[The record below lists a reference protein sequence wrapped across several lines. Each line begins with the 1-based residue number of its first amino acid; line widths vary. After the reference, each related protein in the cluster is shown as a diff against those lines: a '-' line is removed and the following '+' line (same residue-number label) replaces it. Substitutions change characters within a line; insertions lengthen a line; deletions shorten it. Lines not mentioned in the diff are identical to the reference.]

1 MKGKI
6 LVTGGA
12 GYIGA
17 HACKALSQAGY
28 EPVVYD
34 DLSGGYASFVRWG
47 ELIRGDILDTER
59 LTALMRRIKPL
70 GVIHFASFIQV
81 GESMRLPGKYYRN
94 NTGGSLSILE
104 AMRAAGVENIVV
116 SSTAAVYGEPKTVP
130 IPEESPLAPVN
141 PYGASKAMMERLL
154 DDYEA
159 AHGLR
164 AAALRYFN
172 AAGADP
178 DGEIGERHRPETHL
192 IPRVFMAAAGE
203 IPALRLFG
211 DDYPTPDGTCVRDYV
226 HVSDLATAHL
236 AALEKLLGGARGLKV
251 NLGTGR
257 GYSVRQIIDESR
269 RVTGLEIPCSI
280 EPRRSGDAPSL
291 VAEAARAKE
300 ILGWKADCSSLEN
313 IIATA
318 WAWFLH
324 DRENRLALPD
334 SEPN

>member
-17 HACKALSQAGY
+17 HACKALAQAGY

-34 DLSGGYASFVRWG
+34 DLSGGYAAFARWG
-47 ELIRGDILDTER
+47 ELVRGNILDTER
-59 LTALMRRIKPL
+59 LSSLMRRIKPL

-94 NTGGSLSILE
+94 NAGGSLSILE

-116 SSTAAVYGEPKTVP
+116 SSTAAVYGEPEAVP
-130 IPEESPLAPVN
+130 IPERSPLAPVN

-159 AHGLR
+159 AHGFH

-211 DDYPTPDGTCVRDYV
+211 DDYPTPDGTCIRDYI
-226 HVSDLATAHL
+226 HVSDLASAHL
-236 AALEKLLGGARGLKV
+236 AALEKLLGGARGLKL

-280 EPRRSGDAPSL
+280 EPRRAGDAPSL
-291 VAEAARAKE
+291 VAEAALAKE

-324 DRENRLALPD
+324 DRENRLALPE
-334 SEPN
+334 SERN

>member
-17 HACKALSQAGY
+17 HACKTLAQAGY

-34 DLSGGYASFVRWG
+34 DLSGGYAAFVRWG
-47 ELIRGDILDTER
+47 ELVQGNILDTER
-59 LTALMRRIKPL
+59 LTALMRRFKPL

-81 GESMRLPGKYYRN
+81 GESMLFPGKYYRN
-94 NTGGSLSILE
+94 NALGSLSILE

-116 SSTAAVYGEPKTVP
+116 SSTAAVYGEPEAVP
-130 IPEESPLAPVN
+130 IPEGSPLAPVN
-141 PYGASKAMMERLL
+141 PYGASKAMMERFL

-159 AHGLR
+159 AHGFH

-192 IPRVFMAAAGE
+192 IPRVFMAAARE

-211 DDYPTPDGTCVRDYV
+211 DDYPTPDGTCIRDYI

-280 EPRRSGDAPSL
+280 EPRRAGDAPSL
-291 VAEAARAKE
+291 VAQAALAKE
-300 ILGWKADCSSLEN
+300 ILGWQASCSSLEN

-318 WAWFLH
+318 WAWFLQ
-324 DRENRLALPD
+324 DRENRLAWPD